1 MLVAQL
7 KDQQEL
13 NEANEV
19 QGSCSIKELEGK
31 LQAIDSAWRSRAS
44 LIFFNFLNSFLLTRI
59 LHFM

>member
-19 QGSCSIKELEGK
+19 HGSDSIKELEGK
-31 LQAIDSAWRSRAS
+31 LQAIDSAWRSKTA
-44 LIFFNFLNSFLLTRI
+44 LYLL
-59 LHFM
+59 LL